1 MSEHDYDKLGQGQEV
16 LATKKTKES
25 TIAFLS
31 QVPGK
36 GKSTGY
42 PLTIDFD
49 GSNFMDGRNVMI
61 YVPQQICLPK
71 DSVINNSVYVIDS
84 RGRVHKQK
92 IDGNFADG
100 CFCIKQGVQSGERI
114 VANPD
119 KHLKDGKMADRYD
132 LENLSKFY
140 QQGATQLLI
149 DLWKK
154 TELHGVI

>member
-1 MSEHDYDKLGQGQEV
+1 MSEYDYDKLGQGQEL
-16 LATKKTKES
+16 LATKKTQES

-42 PLTIDFD
+42 PLNIDFD

-61 YVPQQICLPK
+61 YVLQQICLPK

-84 RGRVHKQK
+84 RRRVHKQK

-100 CFCIKQGVQSGERI
+100 NKAFSRGKDCCQSGQTPERW
-114 VANPD
+114 
-119 KHLKDGKMADRYD
+119 
-132 LENLSKFY
+132 
-140 QQGATQLLI
+140 QGGRSI
-149 DLWKK
+149 
-154 TELHGVI
+154 

>member
-1 MSEHDYDKLGQGQEV
+1 MSEYDYDKLGQGQEV
-16 LATKKTKES
+16 LATKKTQES

-61 YVPQQICLPK
+61 YVPQQQIRLPK

-92 IDGNFADG
+92 IDAILPMGTRRSVGGKD
-100 CFCIKQGVQSGERI
+100 CCQSGQTPERWQI
-114 VANPD
+114 DMISKILVNSI
-119 KHLKDGKMADRYD
+119 GK
-132 LENLSKFY
+132 E
-140 QQGATQLLI
+140 QLNC
-149 DLWKK
+149 
-154 TELHGVI
+154 

>member
-1 MSEHDYDKLGQGQEV
+1 MSEYDYDKLGQGQEL
-16 LATKKTKES
+16 LATKKTQES

-61 YVPQQICLPK
+61 YVPQQQIRLPK

-100 CFCIKQGVQSGERI
+100 NKAFSR
-114 VANPD
+114 
-119 KHLKDGKMADRYD
+119 GK
-132 LENLSKFY
+132 
-140 QQGATQLLI
+140 GLLPI
-149 DLWKK
+149 R
-154 TELHGVI
+154 TNT

>member
-1 MSEHDYDKLGQGQEV
+1 MSEYDYDKLGQGQEL
-16 LATKKTKES
+16 LATKKTQES

-42 PLTIDFD
+42 PLNIDFD

-61 YVPQQICLPK
+61 YVLQQICLPK

-92 IDGNFADG
+92 LMAILPMGTRRSVGGKD
-100 CFCIKQGVQSGERI
+100 CCQSGQTPERWQ
-114 VANPD
+114 
-119 KHLKDGKMADRYD
+119 GADRYD

-140 QQGATQLLI
+140 RQGATQLLI
-149 DLWKK
+149 NLWKK

>member
-1 MSEHDYDKLGQGQEV
+1 MSEYDYDKLGQGQEV
-16 LATKKTKES
+16 LATKKTQES

-49 GSNFMDGRNVMI
+49 GNNFMDGRNVMI
-61 YVPQQICLPK
+61 YVPQQQICLPK

-92 IDGNFADG
+92 NWWQ
-100 CFCIKQGVQSGERI
+100 FCRWEQGVQSGERI

-119 KHLKDGKMADRYD
+119 KRLKDGKRADRYD
-132 LENLSKFY
+132 LENLNEFY
-140 QQGATQLLI
+140 RQGATQLLI
-149 DLWKK
+149 NLWKK

>member
-1 MSEHDYDKLGQGQEV
+1 M
-16 LATKKTKES
+16 LATKKTKDS
-25 TIAFLS
+25 TIVFFS

-61 YVPQQICLPK
+61 YVPQQQIRLPK

-100 CFCIKQGVQSGERI
+100 NKAFSR
-114 VANPD
+114 
-119 KHLKDGKMADRYD
+119 GK
-132 LENLSKFY
+132 
-140 QQGATQLLI
+140 GLLPI
-149 DLWKK
+149 R
-154 TELHGVI
+154 TNT

>member
-1 MSEHDYDKLGQGQEV
+1 MSEYDYDKLGQGQEL
-16 LATKKTKES
+16 LATKKTQES

-42 PLTIDFD
+42 PLNIDFD

-61 YVPQQICLPK
+61 YVMQQICLPK
-71 DSVINNSVYVIDS
+71 YSVINNSVYVIDS

-100 CFCIKQGVQSGERI
+100 NKAFSR
-114 VANPD
+114 
-119 KHLKDGKMADRYD
+119 GK
-132 LENLSKFY
+132 
-140 QQGATQLLI
+140 GLLPI
-149 DLWKK
+149 R
-154 TELHGVI
+154 TNT

>member
-1 MSEHDYDKLGQGQEV
+1 MSEYDYDKIGQGQEV
-16 LATKKTKES
+16 LATKKTQES

-31 QVPGK
+31 QVPCK

-49 GSNFMDGRNVMI
+49 GNNFMDGRNVMI

-84 RGRVHKQK
+84 RGRVNKQK

-100 CFCIKQGVQSGERI
+100 NKAFSR
-114 VANPD
+114 
-119 KHLKDGKMADRYD
+119 GK
-132 LENLSKFY
+132 
-140 QQGATQLLI
+140 GLLPI
-149 DLWKK
+149 R
-154 TELHGVI
+154 TNA

>member
-1 MSEHDYDKLGQGQEV
+1 MSEYDYDKIGQGQEV
-16 LATKKTKES
+16 LATKKTQES

-100 CFCIKQGVQSGERI
+100 NKAFSRGKGLLPIWT
-114 VANPD
+114 NTW
-119 KHLKDGKMADRYD
+119 KMARWQIDMI
-132 LENLSKFY
+132 SKILVNSI
-140 QQGATQLLI
+140 GKEQLNC
-149 DLWKK
+149 
-154 TELHGVI
+154 

>member
-1 MSEHDYDKLGQGQEV
+1 MSEYDYDKLGQGQEL
-16 LATKKTKES
+16 LATKKTQES

-42 PLTIDFD
+42 PLNIDFD

-61 YVPQQICLPK
+61 YVPQQQICLPK

-84 RGRVHKQK
+84 RRRVHKQK

-100 CFCIKQGVQSGERI
+100 NKAFSRGKGLLPIRT
-114 VANPD
+114 NTW
-119 KHLKDGKMADRYD
+119 KMARGQIDMI
-132 LENLSKFY
+132 SKILVNSI
-140 QQGATQLLI
+140 GKEQLNC
-149 DLWKK
+149 
-154 TELHGVI
+154 

>member
-1 MSEHDYDKLGQGQEV
+1 MSEYDYDKLGQGQEL
-16 LATKKTKES
+16 LATKKTQES

-42 PLTIDFD
+42 PLNIDFD

-61 YVPQQICLPK
+61 YVLQQICLPK
-71 DSVINNSVYVIDS
+71 DSVINNLVYVIDS

-92 IDGNFADG
+92 LMAILPMGTRRS
-100 CFCIKQGVQSGERI
+100 VGERI

-119 KHLKDGKMADRYD
+119 KHLKDGKGADRYD

-140 QQGATQLLI
+140 RQGATQLLI
-149 DLWKK
+149 NLWKK

>member
-1 MSEHDYDKLGQGQEV
+1 MSEYDYDKLGQGQEV

-36 GKSTGY
+36 VKSTGY

-61 YVPQQICLPK
+61 YVPQQQICLPK

-100 CFCIKQGVQSGERI
+100 NKAFSR
-114 VANPD
+114 
-119 KHLKDGKMADRYD
+119 GKGLLPIRTNAWKIARGQIDMI
-132 LENLSKFY
+132 SKILVNSI
-140 QQGATQLLI
+140 GKEQLNC
-149 DLWKK
+149 
-154 TELHGVI
+154 

>member
-1 MSEHDYDKLGQGQEV
+1 MSEYDYDNLGQGQEV
-16 LATKKTKES
+16 LATKKTQES

-42 PLTIDFD
+42 PLTIYFD

-84 RGRVHKQK
+84 RG
-92 IDGNFADG
+92 A
-100 CFCIKQGVQSGERI
+100 S
-114 VANPD
+114 
-119 KHLKDGKMADRYD
+119 
-132 LENLSKFY
+132 S
-140 QQGATQLLI
+140 
-149 DLWKK
+149 
-154 TELHGVI
+154 

>member
-1 MSEHDYDKLGQGQEV
+1 MSEYDYDKLGQGQEL
-16 LATKKTKES
+16 LATKKTQES

-36 GKSTGY
+36 GKGTGY
-42 PLTIDFD
+42 PLNIDFD

-61 YVPQQICLPK
+61 YVPQQQICLPK

-100 CFCIKQGVQSGERI
+100 NKAFSR
-114 VANPD
+114 
-119 KHLKDGKMADRYD
+119 GK
-132 LENLSKFY
+132 
-140 QQGATQLLI
+140 GLLPI
-149 DLWKK
+149 R
-154 TELHGVI
+154 TNA